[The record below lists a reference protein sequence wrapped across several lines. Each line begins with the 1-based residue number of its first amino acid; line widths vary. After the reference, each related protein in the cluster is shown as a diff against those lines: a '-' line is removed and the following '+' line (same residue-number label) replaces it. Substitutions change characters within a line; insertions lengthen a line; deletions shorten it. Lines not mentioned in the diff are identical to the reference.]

1 MRKDQ
6 INFDEIRGFLEDFR
20 KKNLERMLISEE
32 IYDNEGK
39 DIKRFV
45 GKNFQKEVVNTKE
58 NFVVLFCDDPN
69 SDSTKLVLKL
79 FDFTREKLLSK
90 SSEETPEN
98 AAIILN
104 QLKFGYIDMLKNE
117 VKSLLIILLHL

>member
-1 MRKDQ
+1 LRKDQ

>member
-1 MRKDQ
+1 
-6 INFDEIRGFLEDFR
+6 
-20 KKNLERMLISEE
+20 MLISEE

-79 FDFTREKLLSK
+79 LDFTREKLLSK

-98 AAIILN
+98 AAAILN

-117 VKSLLIILLHL
+117 VKSFLIALLNL